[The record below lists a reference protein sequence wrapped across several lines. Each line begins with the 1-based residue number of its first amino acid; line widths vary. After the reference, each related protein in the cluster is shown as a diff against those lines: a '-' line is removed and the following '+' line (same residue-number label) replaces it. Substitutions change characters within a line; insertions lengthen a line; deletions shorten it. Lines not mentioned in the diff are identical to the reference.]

1 MKQFKYKGLVLLAAI
16 LWGTT
21 GTSQGL
27 APEGASSLSI
37 GAMRMLVGGI
47 IMLLLAFKFDGRI
60 KIKKDHIPAIVLAGA
75 CIGLYQPLFF
85 ASVKMTG
92 VAFGTIMAIGSA
104 PVFTAVIEVIKGRKP
119 TTVWMLSTIMALV
132 GCYMLFSG
140 QVDMS
145 INIMG
150 VLFALGAGLAYAVY
164 VQASKNVF
172 DILPRLTANGLIF
185 AASGLLLSPIL
196 FFSNISWVIS
206 GNGALVV
213 LHLGGIA
220 TALAYTLF
228 AFGLKG
234 VSSPTAVTLTLGEPF
249 TAAMLG
255 ILIFGETL
263 TILSITGIAVLFSGL
278 LIAALP
284 IGDGQET
291 LEICD

>member
-1 MKQFKYKGLVLLAAI
+1 MKTFKYKGLVLFAAI

-37 GAMRMLVGGI
+37 GAMRMLVGGLV
-47 IMLLLAFKFDGRI
+47 MLLLAFRVDG
-60 KIKKDHIPAIVLAGA
+60 KIKLEKNHIPAVLLAGA

-104 PVFTAVIEVIKGRKP
+104 PVFTAFIEIIKGRKP
-119 TTVWMLSTIMALV
+119 TLVWILSTCMALI

-140 QVDMS
+140 QADMS
-145 INIMG
+145 VNLTG
-150 VLFALGAGLAYAVY
+150 VLFALGAGLSYAVY

-185 AASGLLLSPIL
+185 ATSGLLLLPIL
-196 FFSNISWVIS
+196 MLSDISWVITAK
-206 GNGALVV
+206 GALIV
-213 LHLGGIA
+213 LHLGGIT

-255 ILIFGETL
+255 VLIFGETL
-263 TILSITGIAVLFSGL
+263 TILSITGIAVLFAGL
-278 LIAALP
+278 LVAALP
-284 IGDGQET
+284 IKEGQET
-291 LEICD
+291 LEIYD